1 MSQERRMAAIDLDA
15 LRTLASELDL
25 DGDPEDMRR
34 TINLIGGK
42 VTSLRGYAKRQ
53 IIARQPA
60 P

>member
-1 MSQERRMAAIDLDA
+1 MAAIDLDA